1 MKPKGGRNCDK
12 MTSLSLN
19 CDVTLGAPEISSV
32 GEREGGGGEGGRLT
46 THRRK
51 ASSSGNEEPG
61 MTCH

>member
-32 GEREGGGGEGGRLT
+32 EEREGEEGGGEGLLHIVEKLALQEMRSQ
-46 THRRK
+46 
-51 ASSSGNEEPG
+51 A
-61 MTCH
+61 

>member
-32 GEREGGGGEGGRLT
+32 GEQRGRGRGEGLLHIVEKLALQEMRSQ
-46 THRRK
+46 
-51 ASSSGNEEPG
+51 A
-61 MTCH
+61 

>member
-32 GEREGGGGEGGRLT
+32 GEREREGEGG
-46 THRRK
+46 K
-51 ASSSGNEEPG
+51 AYYTS
-61 MTCH
+61 

>member
-32 GEREGGGGEGGRLT
+32 EEREGGGGGEGLLHIVEKLALQEMRSQ
-46 THRRK
+46 
-51 ASSSGNEEPG
+51 A
-61 MTCH
+61 

>member
-32 GEREGGGGEGGRLT
+32 GEREGGVRGGRLT

-61 MTCH
+61 MTCR

>member
-32 GEREGGGGEGGRLT
+32 GEREGGGGGESLLHIVEKLALQEMRSQ
-46 THRRK
+46 
-51 ASSSGNEEPG
+51 A
-61 MTCH
+61 

>member
-32 GEREGGGGEGGRLT
+32 GEREGVGGGEGLLHIVEKLALQEMRSQ
-46 THRRK
+46 
-51 ASSSGNEEPG
+51 A
-61 MTCH
+61 